1 VLMVQLTTSVRPS
14 VRRAT
19 EHPRRRTARLQEVRL
34 SKLVRGGWNP
44 PTWALSFHRVGP
56 HHSRRWERRGKNEA
70 ARASWWTPIRGSR
83 HGPAGPYARR
93 SLKLASGANMADR
106 SVQER
111 TSAGA
116 SSQHRELGFAGLNDH
131 RLRSVLH
138 HPLGLPLTWF
148 LNKIAL
154 SAGSKITPLEQDSA
168 LEAEG
173 VTPPS
178 IETMF
183 PEAIAKLEAASEAPE
198 WMPLDSALA
207 KSYEAWKDSFLAWRD
222 QGSTDAKP
230 GETKLTELLTSA
242 MQAVLKESKLDVLHQ
257 KALQSNEVS
266 EVSAGISDVIL
277 CSEAVESTEDRPTA
291 QDACLVLEVE
301 VGLSV
306 GCRAWWTKLHQSRQY
321 EAVLTCGP
329 NKVRVTSKA
338 MLLAA
343 LTIDRRKDDYSF
355 NSGRLGVFLVTNR
368 RKAKSDDTSH
378 ESRVCLLTR
387 IQSDDLNDLS
397 AAFGLVLRAAI
408 CLPDLTAESVD
419 FEYLGP
425 NCCRIDNQVRRPVPR
440 YNRATVTSYA

>member
-1 VLMVQLTTSVRPS
+1 
-14 VRRAT
+14 
-19 EHPRRRTARLQEVRL
+19 
-34 SKLVRGGWNP
+34 
-44 PTWALSFHRVGP
+44 
-56 HHSRRWERRGKNEA
+56 
-70 ARASWWTPIRGSR
+70 
-83 HGPAGPYARR
+83 
-93 SLKLASGANMADR
+93 MADR

-111 TSAGA
+111 TFAGA
-116 SSQHRELGFAGLNDH
+116 SSHHPELGFVGRNDH

-148 LNKIAL
+148 LNKNAL
-154 SAGSKITPLEQDSA
+154 SAGSKITPLEQDSE

-173 VTPPS
+173 RVTPPS

-198 WMPLDSALA
+198 WMPLDSVLA
-207 KSYEAWKDSFLAWRD
+207 KSYEAWKDSFRAWRD

-242 MQAVLKESKLDVLHQ
+242 MQSVLKESKLDVLHQ
-257 KALQSNEVS
+257 EALQSNEVS
-266 EVSAGISDVIL
+266 EVSAGIPGVIL
-277 CSEAVESTEDRPTA
+277 CSDDVASNEDRPTA
-291 QDACLVLEVE
+291 QDACLVLEV
-301 VGLSV
+301 GLSV
-306 GCRAWWTKLHQSRQY
+306 EHLAWWAKLHQSRQY
-321 EAVLTCGP
+321 EAMLNRGP
-329 NKVRVTSKA
+329 NKVRVTSKP
-338 MLLAA
+338 MILAA

-368 RKAKSDDTSH
+368 RKAKSDASH

-408 CLPDLTAESVD
+408 CLPDLTAESID

-425 NCCRIDNQVRRPVPR
+425 NCCRIDNQVRRSVPR